1 MARID
6 RLKRSLGTATKRS
19 SPSQAAQVL
28 VAAGLARGRVLDYG
42 CGFGFDP
49 DHFGWEGFDPYYRAQ
64 EPAGRY
70 DTITCTL
77 VLNVLSRN
85 NRATVIRRIQHLLV
99 PEGRAY
105 LAVARN
111 LPRTGKLGIRHCI
124 QNYAVLDLPVVFE
137 DGMIAVYE
145 LRKDDLVVDR
155 TRDFTSRRDAGRDR

>member
-1 MARID
+1 M
-6 RLKRSLGTATKRS
+6 
-19 SPSQAAQVL
+19 
-28 VAAGLARGRVLDYG
+28 
-42 CGFGFDP
+42 
-49 DHFGWEGFDPYYRAQ
+49 
-64 EPAGRY
+64 
-70 DTITCTL
+70 
-77 VLNVLSRN
+77 
-85 NRATVIRRIQHLLV
+85 IRRIQHLLV

-124 QNYAVLDLPVVFE
+124 QNYVVLELPVVFE